1 MSLLLYEKPLVF
13 YQCYLRECHVIPLVT
28 SCFCALFVHLHV
40 NFPCQQPV
48 NAHQFWILPRLLFAV
63 CCCCAFR
70 CLFLYLSSV
79 LLMEHHFTPLVA
91 KCCLFY
97 LECCG
102 FEKIFFTVKFL
113 QSTFTK
119 ASLGVDKSQPQSVK
133 EFHAEVC
140 NTSSANFQVPTEL
153 PIQQSTALFIYLW
166 WRVYFLSKEV

>member
-1 MSLLLYEKPLVF
+1 MSTTRESSTSSEF
-13 YQCYLRECHVIPLVT
+13 YPGYFLQ
-28 SCFCALFVHLHV
+28 
-40 NFPCQQPV
+40 
-48 NAHQFWILPRLLFAV
+48 FAV
-63 CCCCAFR
+63 AVPFVVY
-70 CLFLYLSSV
+70 FYFSSV
-79 LLMEHHFTPLVA
+79 LLIEHHFTPLVA

-166 WRVYFLSKEV
+166 